1 MPLLGASSRPGL
13 GRSGR
18 RGRRARAPQTILALS
33 RSRAFGA
40 VFPERKQ
47 MQMSPQTLHKA
58 IHSEA
63 ASPGLNSPLNS
74 SPIAPSRGKGS
85 TSIFLHLELE
95 GGVGGRRRP
104 GPLGVGG

>member
-1 MPLLGASSRPGL
+1 MPLLGAPSRPGL
-13 GRSGR
+13 SRSGR
-18 RGRRARAPQTILALS
+18 RGRRARAPQTILVLS

-40 VFPERKQ
+40 VSPERKQ
-47 MQMSPQTLHKA
+47 MQMSPQTLHRA

-85 TSIFLHLELE
+85 ASIFLHVELE
-95 GGVGGRRRP
+95 GGGRRRP
-104 GPLGVGG
+104 GPLGVGD